1 MRLHTEGTTSIDVAI
16 HIETA
21 GGLIRVHDL
30 VAALVVPDLDL
41 VAALV
46 RVHDL
51 VAALVVPD
59 LDLVATLVRVHDL
72 IAALVVPD
80 LVHVAAPVADFAVTF
95 LISSRSVFYFIF

>member
-41 VAALV
+41 VAAL
-46 RVHDL
+46 
-51 VAALVVPD
+51 
-59 LDLVATLVRVHDL
+59 
-72 IAALVVPD
+72 I
-80 LVHVAAPVADFAVTF
+80 ADFAVTF

>member
-30 VAALVVPDLDL
+30 VAALVVPDL
-41 VAALV
+41 
-46 RVHDL
+46 
-51 VAALVVPD
+51 
-59 LDLVATLVRVHDL
+59 
-72 IAALVVPD
+72 
-80 LVHVAAPVADFAVTF
+80 VHVAAPVADFAVTF

>member
-59 LDLVATLVRVHDL
+59 L
-72 IAALVVPD
+72 
-80 LVHVAAPVADFAVTF
+80 VHVAAPVADFAVTF

>member
-16 HIETA
+16 HLETA

-30 VAALVVPDLDL
+30 VAALVVPDL
-41 VAALV
+41 V

-59 LDLVATLVRVHDL
+59 LVLVAALVHVHDL
-72 IAALVVPD
+72 VAALVVPD
-80 LVHVAAPVADFAVTF
+80 LVLVAAPVADFAVNF
-95 LISSRSVFYFIF
+95 

>member
-46 RVHDL
+46 RIHDL
-51 VAALVVPD
+51 V
-59 LDLVATLVRVHDL
+59 
-72 IAALVVPD
+72 AALVVPD